1 MNLDCLEF
9 PAGDKPGWQDACPDG
24 TGEGLFDYEDDAE
37 QDCDAEQDWED
48 AL

>member
-24 TGEGLFDYEDDAE
+24 SESLFDYEDDAE
-37 QDCDAEQDWED
+37 QDYDAEQDWED